1 MCVQVGYM
9 KLKDKVAIVT
19 GAASGIGRAIA
30 VLFAKEGAK
39 VVVSDI
45 NLEGAKEIVKLI
57 EENNGNTFAVL
68 TDVSEPEDIRNLIS
82 VSIEKYNTLD
92 ILVNNAGIMD
102 NFIPVAEITDEIWE
116 KVCSVNTTGSMRL
129 MREALKIFLE
139 KDKGIENFIIP

>member
-1 MCVQVGYM
+1 M

-57 EENNGNTFAVL
+57 EENNGNTFAIL
-68 TDVSEPEDIRNLIS
+68 TDVSKPEDIRNLIS

>member
-1 MCVQVGYM
+1 M

-57 EENNGNTFAVL
+57 EENNGNTFAIL
-68 TDVSEPEDIRNLIS
+68 TDVSKPEDIRNLIS

-116 KVCSVNTTGSMRL
+116 KVCSVIQQVQWDL
-129 MREALKIFLE
+129 WE
-139 KDKGIENFIIP
+139 KHWKYF

>member
-1 MCVQVGYM
+1 M

-68 TDVSEPEDIRNLIS
+68 TDVSKPEDIRNLIS

>member
-1 MCVQVGYM
+1 M

-30 VLFAKEGAK
+30 VLFAKEGAE

-57 EENNGNTFAVL
+57 EENNGNAFAVL
-68 TDVSEPEDIRNLIS
+68 TDVSKPEDIRNLIS